1 MSQSQYKRMYL
12 LECLGLV
19 VLLECLGLVDLLA
32 CLELVDL
39 LACLGL
45 VSFCNSMVPYHSC
58 LGWCVAKWNR
68 QHSIYCRYKSTCHK
82 ASMKEWYLLACLG
95 LVDLLACLGLVVLLE
110 CLGLVDLLACLGL
123 VDLLACLGLVDLY

>member
-19 VLLECLGLVDLLA
+19 VLLACLGLVDLLA

-45 VSFCNSMVPYHSC
+45 V
-58 LGWCVAKWNR
+58 
-68 QHSIYCRYKSTCHK
+68 
-82 ASMKEWYLLACLG
+82 
-95 LVDLLACLGLVVLLE
+95 DLLACLGRWTCIE
-110 CLGLVDLLACLGL
+110 KAAWRAWGL
-123 VDLLACLGLVDLY
+123 DLY